1 MSHVST
7 SVVTVDNVFN
17 VIRTVQSLSNAIEFN
32 AIRRVDN
39 VTYLFTVSKT
49 NVQRHEASKFV
60 MIKVRL
66 GSEAVTV
73 SIEWPQWKQHVGSSF
88 EHLTDAYS
96 FCCQPLVVR
105 RCSVSDLFQPLPSLP
120 CPYSTTVLVS
130 RGADGH
136 PSSKQQHSLLSQHI
150 HSLRRPQQQQ
160 QQQRRHSNFAFFK
173 SIRCKDAE
181 RMLPSTMS
189 PFPFTSVT
197 NQGYPGSSCHV
208 RAMGAEHT
216 MI

>member
-1 MSHVST
+1 MDITCFDKCGDSGECLGT
-7 SVVTVDNVFN
+7 
-17 VIRTVQSLSNAIEFN
+17 IQSLSDAIEFN
-32 AIRRVDN
+32 ATRNNFR
-39 VTYLFTVSKT
+39 LFEKINSIGDTWMWTTFLADRNLQGSCS
-49 NVQRHEASKFV
+49 NFD

-105 RCSVSDLFQPLPSLP
+105 RCSVSDLFQPLP
-120 CPYSTTVLVS
+120 CPHSTTVLVS
-130 RGADGH
+130 RDADGH
-136 PSSKQQHSLLSQHI
+136 PSSKQQYSLLSQHI
-150 HSLRRPQQQQ
+150 HSLRRPQ
-160 QQQRRHSNFAFFK
+160 
-173 SIRCKDAE
+173 DAE

-197 NQGYPGSSCHV
+197 NQLLWGYPGSSCHV
-208 RAMGAEHT
+208 RAMDAEHT